1 MNSTLQ
7 ALGWTLIHF
16 CWQATVIAA
25 LYLTADLWL
34 KKARSQTRYL
44 VALATLSSMFLA
56 FVGTLGY
63 ETWRSSVASSL
74 PFSNVLTRPVMNV
87 PISTFTTQIEVLAN
101 GSITLHL
108 VNLLPWLDGV
118 WMLGVLG
125 LSMRSLGGWLWLQRL
140 RQTTMEKAPEAI
152 QASFQKVCDRLGV
165 RRLPELR
172 ISEIIPGPM
181 TIGFLRTLVLL
192 PASTLLAL
200 SPEQL
205 EAIFAHEL
213 AHVRRADYFWNLV
226 QTLAE
231 TLFFFHP
238 AVWWLGKRL
247 REQRELCCDDIAI
260 ATCPDPLVYA
270 TALFRLEDQ
279 RATGQSLAMA
289 LDGHQSHATFHSR
302 ILRILGET
310 IPQSQTVRLRPLSLL
325 AVCTSLF
332 FFLSPLPKAL
342 GVAAQ
347 SIPVKQ
353 ILAVPKEIAS
363 VAKHIAL
370 ESTHRT
376 SAPRTTGRDRHT
388 AEAQLSPM
396 ANPSQAETKDSTTEP
411 LEYEIHRKFPK
422 IHGKVH
428 AVHGENTPDETVQM
442 LALGSQLRSS
452 PAAGVAHAKGFLMG
466 NDEISLKRQVIFVL
480 FQHPS
485 PDAQQLIADLFRG
498 TLGSELQLETIH
510 MVGSLQRRQYSPTL
524 VELYREST
532 DSEVKRAVISAL
544 FVSHDAASLLS
555 LVKSERD
562 SDMRRAIVSYLAMM
576 HDKPAIEYVGA
587 LLN

>member
-63 ETWRSSVASSL
+63 ETWRSSVASAL
-74 PFSNVLTRPVMNV
+74 PFSNVLTRSVMNV
-87 PISTFTTQIEVLAN
+87 PISNFTTQIEVLAN

-152 QASFQKVCDRLGV
+152 QASFQKVCDRLGI

-192 PASTLLAL
+192 PASALLAL

-213 AHVRRADYFWNLV
+213 AHVRRADYIWNLV

-289 LDGHQSHATFHSR
+289 LDGHQSYATFHSR

-310 IPQSQTVRLRPLSLL
+310 VPQSQTIRLRPLSLL

-363 VAKHIAL
+363 AAKHIAL

-376 SAPRTTGRDRHT
+376 SAPRTPGRDRHT
-388 AEAQLSPM
+388 AEAQLSPVSIP
-396 ANPSQAETKDSTTEP
+396 AQAETKDSTAET
-411 LEYEIHRKFPK
+411 LEYATHRKIPK

-428 AVHGENTPDETVQM
+428 AVHRENTPDDKVQLLALDSQLETKDSTTETLEYDTHRKIPKIHGKVHAVHRENTSDETVQT
-442 LALGSQLRSS
+442 L
-452 PAAGVAHAKGFLMG
+452 
-466 NDEISLKRQVIFVL
+466 LK
-480 FQHPS
+480 
-485 PDAQQLIADLFRG
+485 
-498 TLGSELQLETIH
+498 
-510 MVGSLQRRQYSPTL
+510 
-524 VELYREST
+524 
-532 DSEVKRAVISAL
+532 
-544 FVSHDAASLLS
+544 
-555 LVKSERD
+555 
-562 SDMRRAIVSYLAMM
+562 
-576 HDKPAIEYVGA
+576 
-587 LLN
+587 